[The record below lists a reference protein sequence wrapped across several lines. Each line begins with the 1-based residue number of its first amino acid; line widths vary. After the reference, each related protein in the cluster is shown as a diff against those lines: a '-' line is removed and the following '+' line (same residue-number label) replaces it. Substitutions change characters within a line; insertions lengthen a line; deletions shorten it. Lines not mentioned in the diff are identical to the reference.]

1 MSKWFQTVQPQR
13 NKPELHQNKKFFKNK
28 ISSTIISS
36 LLEKYMYYLQYE
48 KNFSPKTIENYSLRL
63 NRFLEFCGDVE
74 ISKINRMQLLDYRM
88 ALHKNKLNV
97 KTINYHIVAI
107 RAFFKFVLKNDIDC
121 MSPDKLELAKT
132 PPREV
137 NYLDEKDIGKILA
150 APLEYINKA
159 PGISKKSNAA
169 FIYKDGWDSYMA
181 RDELKQARD
190 FAILQFLYGTG
201 LRVTELI
208 TLQKKD
214 IKLDS
219 NQFSVVGKWSKLR
232 SVFATKHA
240 INALK
245 KYTELRKDTSPYL
258 FISLSRNGFGTHLS
272 RNSIEEIVRK
282 YAALAWISKKVSP
295 HTLRHSFATA
305 LIKKWADIRAV
316 QTLLGHA
323 SITTT
328 QIYTHVDD
336 KHLQKVHDLLD
347 E

>member
-1 MSKWFQTVQPQR
+1 
-13 NKPELHQNKKFFKNK
+13 
-28 ISSTIISS
+28 
-36 LLEKYMYYLQYE
+36 MYYLQYE
-48 KNFSPKTIENYSLRL
+48 KNVSPKTIENYSLRL
-63 NRFLEFCGDVE
+63 NRFLEFCGDIE
-74 ISKINRMQLLDYRM
+74 IDKVNRMQLLDYRM
-88 ALHKNKLNV
+88 ALHKKKLNI

-121 MSPDKLELAKT
+121 MSPEKLELAKT

-150 APLEYINKA
+150 APLEYTRE
-159 PGISKKSNAA
+159 P
-169 FIYKDGWDSYMA
+169 
-181 RDELKQARD
+181 LKQARD

-208 TLQKKD
+208 MLQKKD
-214 IKLDS
+214 IKRDS
-219 NQFSVVGKWSKLR
+219 NQFAVVGKWSKLR

-245 KYTELRKDTSPYL
+245 AYTKLRTDTGPYL
-258 FISLSRNGFGTHLS
+258 FMTLSKNKIGEHLS
-272 RNSIEEIVRK
+272 RNSIEDIVKK
-282 YAALAWISKKVSP
+282 YAALVGIKKKVTP

-305 LIKKWADIRAV
+305 LIKKGADIRAV

-336 KHLQKVHDLLD
+336 KHLQKVHNLLD

>member
-1 MSKWFQTVQPQR
+1 
-13 NKPELHQNKKFFKNK
+13 
-28 ISSTIISS
+28 
-36 LLEKYMYYLQYE
+36 
-48 KNFSPKTIENYSLRL
+48 
-63 NRFLEFCGDVE
+63 
-74 ISKINRMQLLDYRM
+74 MQLLDYRM
-88 ALHKNKLNV
+88 ALHKKKLNV

-107 RAFFKFVLKNDIDC
+107 RAFLKFILKNDIDC

-137 NYLDEKDIGKILA
+137 NYLDEEDIQKILA
-150 APLEYINKA
+150 APSQYA
-159 PGISKKSNAA
+159 
-169 FIYKDGWDSYMA
+169 KDP
-181 RDELKQARD
+181 LKQARD
-190 FAILQFLYGTG
+190 IAILQFLYGTG

-208 TLQKKD
+208 TLQKKT
-214 IKLDS
+214 IKMDS

-240 INALK
+240 INALHT
-245 KYTELRKDTSPYL
+245 YLAMRHDTSQYL
-258 FISLSRNGFGTHLS
+258 FISISRNGFGEHLS
-272 RNSIEEIVRK
+272 RNSIEEIVKR
-282 YAALAWISKKVSP
+282 YAKLAGITKKVSP

-336 KHLQKVHDLLD
+336 KHLQKVHDLLED
-347 E
+347 

>member
-1 MSKWFQTVQPQR
+1 MT
-13 NKPELHQNKKFFKNK
+13 HQEQHPIPALRQHNKKSESPQKKTFFKNK
-28 ISSTIISS
+28 ISSTLISS

-48 KNFSPKTIENYSLRL
+48 KNVSPKTIENYSLWL
-63 NRFLEFCGDVE
+63 NRFLEFCGDIE
-74 ISKINRMQLLDYRM
+74 INKVNRMQLLDYRM

-107 RAFFKFVLKNDIDC
+107 RAFLKFVLKNDIDC

-137 NYLDEKDIGKILA
+137 NYLDEKDIEKILS
-150 APLEYINKA
+150 APSEFTKN
-159 PGISKKSNAA
+159 
-169 FIYKDGWDSYMA
+169 
-181 RDELKQARD
+181 ELQQARD

-245 KYTELRKDTSPYL
+245 TYLKLRTDTSPYL
-258 FISLSRNGFGTHLS
+258 FMTLSRNKIGQHLS
-272 RNSIEEIVRK
+272 RNSIEDIVRK
-282 YAALAWISKKVSP
+282 YASLSWINKKVTP

-305 LIKKWADIRAV
+305 LIKKGADIRAV

-336 KHLQKVHDLLD
+336 KHLQKVHNLLD

>member
-1 MSKWFQTVQPQR
+1 
-13 NKPELHQNKKFFKNK
+13 
-28 ISSTIISS
+28 
-36 LLEKYMYYLQYE
+36 
-48 KNFSPKTIENYSLRL
+48 
-63 NRFLEFCGDVE
+63 
-74 ISKINRMQLLDYRM
+74 MQLLDYRM
-88 ALHKNKLNV
+88 ALHKNKLSV

-132 PPREV
+132 APREV
-137 NYLDEKDIGKILA
+137 SYLDEKDIKNILT
-150 APLEYINKA
+150 APSEHTPNQIQ
-159 PGISKKSNAA
+159 
-169 FIYKDGWDSYMA
+169 
-181 RDELKQARD
+181 QARD
-190 FAILQFLYGTG
+190 TAILQFLYGTG

-208 TLQKKD
+208 NLQKKD

-232 SVFATKHA
+232 SVFATKNA

-245 KYTELRKDTSPYL
+245 TYIKLRTDTSPYL
-258 FISLSRNGFGTHLS
+258 FMTLSKNKIGDHLS

-282 YAALAWISKKVSP
+282 YAKLAGITKKVSP

-305 LIKKWADIRAV
+305 LIRKWADIRAV